1 MKSKEAQTKTGLTRK
16 AIEYYEAQGLLN
28 PSRDENGYRNYSDQD
43 VLRLSQISGYRKLGL
58 NLSEITDVLLSNNK
72 KETISNIVREKEI
85 RNKMEEKRLR
95 LLSQVAS
102 GNSFEEIE
110 DDLIS
115 LESQESIYNRISKK
129 FPGYIGQMFFVNYA
143 PFLQGRLETTDQLD
157 AFNQL
162 IRFLDQMEDLPFTEE
177 EMRTIQEAS
186 ESITI
191 ENMESIVE
199 TKLQAVQD
207 AEKWMEENHDIIQR
221 YQEFKNSEDYQSMSI
236 VKLFEKMKQFLQE
249 SDYYEI
255 VNPLLR
261 KMSPSYDKYYQ
272 QLSQS
277 NEYFMKNL
285 DK

>member
-43 VLRLSQISGYRKLGL
+43 VSRLSQISGYRKLGL

-85 RNKMEEKRLR
+85 RNRMEEKRLR

-199 TKLQAVQD
+199 SKLQAVQD

-249 SDYYEI
+249 SDYYEV

-272 QLSQS
+272 QLIQS

>member
-1 MKSKEAQTKTGLTRK
+1 
-16 AIEYYEAQGLLN
+16 
-28 PSRDENGYRNYSDQD
+28 
-43 VLRLSQISGYRKLGL
+43 
-58 NLSEITDVLLSNNK
+58 
-72 KETISNIVREKEI
+72 
-85 RNKMEEKRLR
+85 
-95 LLSQVAS
+95 
-102 GNSFEEIE
+102 
-110 DDLIS
+110 
-115 LESQESIYNRISKK
+115 
-129 FPGYIGQMFFVNYA
+129 MFFVNYA

-199 TKLQAVQD
+199 SKLQAVQD

-249 SDYYEI
+249 SDYYEV

-272 QLSQS
+272 QLIQS

>member
-85 RNKMEEKRLR
+85 RNRMEEKRLR

-199 TKLQAVQD
+199 SKLQAVQD

-249 SDYYEI
+249 SDYYEV

>member
-199 TKLQAVQD
+199 SKLQAVQD

-249 SDYYEI
+249 SDYYEV

-272 QLSQS
+272 QLIQS